1 MGAVAAGEAVPREGS
16 VVEEAEVGVD
26 EGDPQ
31 LVAGLD
37 HDVVSSRARRG
48 SDELHPTLHR
58 QGRVQGSEDGQPES
72 PSLKELAV
80 PLLHPH
86 PTE

>member
-1 MGAVAAGEAVPREGS
+1 M
-16 VVEEAEVGVD
+16 VEQTQVGVD

-48 SDELHPTLHR
+48 GDELHSTLHR
-58 QGRVQGSEDGQPES
+58 QGAVQGSEGGNTKSSPEGAGSAS
-72 PSLKELAV
+72 PSSTS
-80 PLLHPH
+80 H
-86 PTE
+86 